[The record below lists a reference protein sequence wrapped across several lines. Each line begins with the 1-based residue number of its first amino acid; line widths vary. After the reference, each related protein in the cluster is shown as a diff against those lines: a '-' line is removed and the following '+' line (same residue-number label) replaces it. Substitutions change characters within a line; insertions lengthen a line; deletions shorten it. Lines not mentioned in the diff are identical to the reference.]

1 MATLSY
7 KVTTT
12 HQGYKVEVG
21 MFRIMLKPN
30 GDYYSLNHTDV
41 RDSLVYDTLAKV
53 VKCLKLDIK
62 LKKH

>member
-1 MATLSY
+1 MTTLSY
-7 KVTTT
+7 KVTATQ
-12 HQGYKVEVG
+12 QGYKVEFG
-21 MFRIMLKPN
+21 MWKIMLKPN

-41 RDSLVYDTLAKV
+41 RDSLVHDTLAKM